1 LARDKYRKTVYLVN
15 MKIKICKD
23 RDLIEGDVKTARV
36 LARTIAVFRIEGV
49 LYGLEADC
57 KHMKASIAR
66 GKIEGHTITCPAH
79 GWQYDVTTGNCL
91 NEPWAQL
98 KTYPVTVENEQIV
111 IEISV

>member
-1 LARDKYRKTVYLVN
+1 
-15 MKIKICKD
+15 MKIKIC
-23 RDLIEGDVKTARV
+23 RQQDLAEGSVRTAKV
-36 LARTIAVFRIEGV
+36 LARTIAVIRIDGE

-79 GWQYDVTTGNCL
+79 GWQYDIRTGACL

-98 KTYPVTVENEQIV
+98 KTFPVVVEDGQVCVEV
-111 IEISV
+111 SV

>member
-1 LARDKYRKTVYLVN
+1 
-15 MKIKICKD
+15 MKIKVC
-23 RDLIEGDVKTARV
+23 RELDLAEGSVRSVKV
-36 LARTIAVFRIEGV
+36 LARTVAVIRVNGE

-79 GWQYDVTTGNCL
+79 GWQYDIQTGACL

-98 KTYPVTVENEQIV
+98 KTYPVVVEDGQVYVEVTV
-111 IEISV
+111 